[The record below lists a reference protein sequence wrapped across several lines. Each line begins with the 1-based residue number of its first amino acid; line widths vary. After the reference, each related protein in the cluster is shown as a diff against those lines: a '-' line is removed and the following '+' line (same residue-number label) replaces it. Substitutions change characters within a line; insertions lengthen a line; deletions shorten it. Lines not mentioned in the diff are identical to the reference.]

1 MNIPSPALPGAAAT
15 GQATVP
21 ATLCVPD
28 HQLLRAIGRGSYGE
42 VWLAQNVMGTWRAVK
57 VVYRHTFEHERPFER
72 EFNGIQKFEPV
83 SRLHSALVQILHV
96 GRNHD
101 LGYFYY
107 VMELAD
113 AAKPQVSS
121 SPRPAIGQQPET
133 LNTKPETYNPRTL
146 RSELQGRGRLPVD
159 ECVAIGLTLTDGL
172 AYLHGRGLIHRDI
185 KPANIIFVNGQPKIA
200 DIGLVTDIGEAAT
213 FVGTQGYI
221 PPEGPGTPS
230 ADLYSL
236 GMVLYEISLGKDRQH
251 FPELPS
257 DLDAIENISQLIAL
271 NHVILKACANSAT
284 ERYRTAQEMHADL
297 RRVQDGRTLEGTES
311 NVVRATPPPASKLL
325 SLESVGGAVPLDSRF
340 YMLRPTD
347 EEFRAAIARRDSVV
361 LVKGA
366 RQVGKTSLLARGLQ
380 QARQAGAR
388 VVLTD
393 FQSINAAHF
402 GSAETLL
409 QALAEWVAT
418 ELSLEAAPLTDWNP
432 RSGPNINFQR
442 FLRRHVLEN
451 ATQPVVWGLDEVD
464 RLFTCPFGSEIFGLF
479 RSWHN
484 ARSLDPAGPWSRL
497 TLAIAYATE
506 AHLFITDINQSP
518 FNVGTRLA
526 LDDFTLEQV
535 ADLNRRHGS
544 PLTHEELA
552 RFFEIVGGH
561 PYLVRC
567 GLHEVVA
574 RNLTLDQFEKH
585 TERDEGLFGDHLRRM
600 LVLLANEAGLGDVV
614 RRVIQ
619 GQPCPTAESFYR
631 LRAAGI
637 ISGDSAGEA
646 RPRCQLYAAYLSR
659 HLL

>member
-1 MNIPSPALPGAAAT
+1 
-15 GQATVP
+15 
-21 ATLCVPD
+21 
-28 HQLLRAIGRGSYGE
+28 
-42 VWLAQNVMGTWRAVK
+42 MGTLRAVK

-72 EFNGIQKFEPV
+72 EFTGIQKFEPV
-83 SRLHSALVQILHV
+83 SRMHSALVQILHV
-96 GRNHD
+96 GRNDD

-113 AAKPQVSS
+113 DAEGVSGKVGECVGEKCPPSS
-121 SPRPAIGQQPET
+121 SHSPTHSPTHSPENYT
-133 LNTKPETYNPRTL
+133 PRTL
-146 RSELQGRGRLPVD
+146 RSELQGRGRLPVE
-159 ECVAIGLTLTDGL
+159 ECIAIGLALTDGL
-172 AYLHGRGLIHRDI
+172 KYLHERGLIHRDI
-185 KPANIIFVNGQPKIA
+185 KPANIIFVSGQPKFA
-200 DIGLVTDIGEAAT
+200 DIGLVTDISEAAT

-236 GMVLYEISLGKDRQH
+236 GMVLYEISIGKDRHH
-251 FPELPS
+251 FPELPT
-257 DLDAIENISQLIAL
+257 DLDAIESSSQLFAL
-271 NHVILKACANSAT
+271 NHVILKACANLAS
-284 ERYRTAQEMHADL
+284 ERYRTAQDMHADL
-297 RRVQDGRTLEGTES
+297 LRVREGGTLTGTEPDS
-311 NVVRATPPPASKLL
+311 AGPKPAAKRVP
-325 SLESVGGAVPLDSRF
+325 LESVGGAVPLGSHF
-340 YMLRPTD
+340 YVVRPTD
-347 EEFRAAIARRDSVV
+347 EEFRTAIARRDSIV

-380 QARQAGAR
+380 QARQTGAR

-393 FQSINAAHF
+393 FQTINAAHF
-402 GSAETLL
+402 SSVETLL
-409 QALAEWVAT
+409 QALAEWIAT
-418 ELSLEAAPLTDWNP
+418 ELDLEAGPLDDWNP

-442 FLRRHVLEN
+442 FLRRQVLEK

-464 RLFTCPFGSEIFGLF
+464 RLFTCPFGSEVFGLF

-484 ARSLDPAGPWSRL
+484 ARSLDPEGPWSNL
-497 TLAIAYATE
+497 TLAMAYATE

-544 PLTHEELA
+544 PLGTEADLS

-567 GLHEVVA
+567 GLHELVA
-574 RNLTLDQFEKH
+574 RNLTLDEFKKN
-585 TERDEGLFGDHLRRM
+585 TDRDEGVYGDHLRRM
-600 LVLLANEAGLGDVV
+600 LVLLANEAELGDVV
-614 RRVIQ
+614 RRVVQ
-619 GQPCPTAESFYR
+619 GQPCPNAESFYR